1 MNLPTQWFWVVAAL
15 DGRLGVD
22 RLLAYLLG
30 LGIDAR
36 CGAGY
41 VFCNRAG
48 NRLRVLVVD
57 ATGVWLCHRRLHR
70 SSFVRPKMTDLMVT
84 LSSDQM
90 RWLCMGVDW
99 QRLSARDIPMLI

>member
-57 ATGVWLCHRRLHR
+57 
-70 SSFVRPKMTDLMVT
+70 D
-84 LSSDQM
+84 
-90 RWLCMGVDW
+90 
-99 QRLSARDIPMLI
+99 